1 MKGYTLKVARIR
13 NAGKGQYDVCID
25 IIDDEKQ
32 TSAPYKIV
40 KVDAINEDIAVKKAN
55 IILEEMFYS
64 EETLQDIKSI
74 YGQQLLEFV
83 KNNHIKNYSSLAIE
97 LDRLRTKYEDAL
109 TAYIKDAQ
117 NAYSDRGIY
126 VKSLDIN
133 VNFDSDTP
141 IPLYAI
147 RVVKD
152 EGFWD
157 EMVELLVS
165 PSGNENELEW
175 FSIYDF
181 YSDTAVNVL
190 SELMEKTN

>member
-1 MKGYTLKVARIR
+1 MREYTLKVARIR
-13 NAGKGQYDVCID
+13 NADKGQYDVCID
-25 IIDDEKQ
+25 IIDNEKQ

-64 EETLQDIKSI
+64 EETLQDMQSM
-74 YGQQLLEFV
+74 YGQQLLEYV
-83 KNNHIKNYSSLAIE
+83 KCNHIKNYSHLAIE
-97 LDRLRTKYEDAL
+97 LDRLRTKYENAL
-109 TAYIKDAQ
+109 LAYIKDAQ

-133 VNFDSDTP
+133 VNFESDTP

-152 EGFWD
+152 EDWD
-157 EMVELLVS
+157 EIVELLVS

-181 YSDTAVNVL
+181 YSDTAINVL

>member
-1 MKGYTLKVARIR
+1 MKEYTLKIARIR
-13 NAGKGQYDVCID
+13 NASKGQYDVCID
-25 IIDDEKQ
+25 IIDNENE
-32 TSAPYKIV
+32 TSSPYKII
-40 KVDAINEDIAVKKAN
+40 KVEAINEDIAVKKAN

-64 EETLQDIKSI
+64 EETMQDIKSI
-74 YGQQLLEFV
+74 YGQQLLEYV

-133 VNFDSDTP
+133 VNFESDIP

-152 EGFWD
+152 DNWD

-165 PSGNENELEW
+165 PSGNENDLEW
-175 FSIYDF
+175 YSIYDF

>member
-1 MKGYTLKVARIR
+1 MRGYTLKVARIR
-13 NAGKGQYDVCID
+13 SAGKGQYDIAID

-32 TSAPYKIV
+32 TSAPYKII
-40 KVDAINEDIAVKKAN
+40 KVDAINEEIAVKKAN

-64 EETLQDIKSI
+64 EETLLDMQSM
-74 YGQQLLEFV
+74 YGQHLLEYV
-83 KNNHIKNYSSLAIE
+83 KCNHIKNYSHLNNE
-97 LDRLRTKYEDAL
+97 LNRLRTKYEDAL

-117 NAYSDRGIY
+117 NAYSDSGVY
-126 VKSLDIN
+126 VKSLEIN

-147 RVVKD
+147 RVIKD
-152 EGFWD
+152 ENWD

-175 FSIYDF
+175 YSIYDF
-181 YSDTAVNVL
+181 YSNTAINVL
-190 SELMEKTN
+190 SELIEKTN